1 MTWLICLLKMLQ
13 DFIYFSIFYVRV
25 CFDYMHTFKP
35 SACGGHK
42 KVSVPLK
49 LELKMGL
56 SHDLCAEN

>member
-1 MTWLICLLKMLQ
+1 MLQ
-13 DFIYFSIFYVRV
+13 GFIYFSIFYVRV
-25 CFDYMHTFKP
+25 CFDYMHTFKA

-56 SHDLCAEN
+56 SHDLCAENRT

>member
-1 MTWLICLLKMLQ
+1 MAHLSLEDVARFYL
-13 DFIYFSIFYVRV
+13 FFRFYVHV

-49 LELKMGL
+49 LELKMVL